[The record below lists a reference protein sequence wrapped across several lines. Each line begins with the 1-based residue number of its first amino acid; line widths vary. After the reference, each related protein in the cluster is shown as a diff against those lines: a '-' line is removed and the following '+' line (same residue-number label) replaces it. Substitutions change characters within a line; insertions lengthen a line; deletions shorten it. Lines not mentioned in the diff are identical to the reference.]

1 MKRQQGF
8 TLVEIAVVLVIIGL
22 LLGGVLKGQEL
33 ITQAK
38 IKNVANDFNGLTAA
52 IYSYQDRYRALP
64 GDDKNAASRWA
75 STGIKAGNGNGLVGG
90 STGSDSSGGS
100 TESYSTT
107 TTGAETRQFWQ
118 HLRNAGFIAGDVA
131 SEDQPLN
138 AAGGMIGVQTGALGL
153 QGLVICS
160 ANLPAKVA
168 NAIDAQF
175 DDGKASTGSV
185 RGHLQTGSNDP
196 VSAGSG
202 TGTGTGTTSGGSD
215 YVDNGSNLYV
225 VCKNI

>member
-1 MKRQQGF
+1 MRKQLGF

-38 IKNVANDFNGLTAA
+38 IKNVANDFTGLSAA

-64 GDDKNAASRWA
+64 GDDSRAATRWTQA
-75 STGIKAGNGNGLVGG
+75 IVDSGDGDGQVEG
-90 STGSDSSGGS
+90 S
-100 TESYSTT
+100 YNSTT
-107 TTGAETRQFWQ
+107 NTDESRQFWL
-118 HLRNAGFIAGDVA
+118 HLRNAGFIGGDVN
-131 SEDQPLN
+131 SPEQPLN
-138 AAGGMIGVQTGALGL
+138 AANGMIGVQTGGLGL
-153 QGLVICS
+153 TGLIICS
-160 ANLPAKVA
+160 ANLPAKIA

-175 DDGKASTGSV
+175 DDGDPD
-185 RGHLQTGSNDP
+185 RGTVHGMLQTGSNDNLGTA
-196 VSAGSG
+196 AG
-202 TGTGTGTTSGGSD
+202 D